1 MNQVN
6 KNEVDLLLRAL
17 GRHAGEAQLR
27 EQSAPTVGNRS
38 LSEHLDA
45 DELNSFAEGVVPDF
59 ARARYMEHLA
69 DCESCR
75 GIVVELTQ
83 AAGTASPPRILDQ
96 QTGVSFWQKFG
107 ALFSPQVLRYAVP
120 AIALAAVIGISF
132 LALRQKQGTE
142 FVAQNQPGNSGLL
155 SDAEQ
160 SETPPVPPGNA
171 APSITQK
178 SNQPASSPASSLDAS
193 REKSKPVEDR
203 GVVAQAPTSAGG
215 LGTSTL
221 AKDAS
226 PPSKAAA
233 ESQPVFAPEPKEAAP
248 PPSRPALSEANTVRN
263 MKEESVNREARDRQQ
278 EEFKNQPADES
289 GPNRSRAERTN
300 TASLNSRRVDGLAAG
315 RGGPSKDKKDS
326 ASSGETETRTVS
338 GRSFRRQGNAWIDTA
353 YDSSRATTNVAR
365 GSEQFRALTADEPG
379 IRSIADQL
387 AGVVIVVWKG
397 RAYRIQ

>member
-17 GRHAGEAQLR
+17 SRQAAEPQLQ
-27 EQSAPTVGNRS
+27 EQYAPTVGNRS
-38 LSEHLDA
+38 FSDHLDA
-45 DELNSFAEGVVPDF
+45 DELNSFAEGVVPDS

-75 GIVVELTQ
+75 GIVVGLTQ
-83 AAGTASPPRILDQ
+83 AAGAAYPHQALDQ
-96 QTGVSFWQKFG
+96 QTEVSFWQKFG
-107 ALFSPQVLRYAVP
+107 ALFSPPVLRYAVP
-120 AIALAAVIGISF
+120 AIALAAVIGISL
-132 LALRQKQGTE
+132 LALRQKQATE
-142 FVAQNQPGNSGLL
+142 FVAQNQPGNSAAP
-155 SDAEQ
+155 SDARQTEIPAA
-160 SETPPVPPGNA
+160 SPPGNA

-178 SNQPASSPASSLDAS
+178 SNQPASSPDVSK
-193 REKSKPVEDR
+193 EKSKPVEDK

-215 LGTSTL
+215 VASTL

-233 ESQPVFAPEPKEAAP
+233 ESQPLFAPEPKAAEP
-248 PPSRPALSEANTVRN
+248 PPPRPSPGEADALKTRN
-263 MKEESVNREARDRQQ
+263 EQTAEREARGRQQ
-278 EEFKNQPADES
+278 EEYKNQAADES
-289 GPNRSRAERTN
+289 GPNRSRAEKPN
-300 TASLNSRRVDGLAAG
+300 SAALNSRRIDGLAVG

-338 GRSFRRQGNAWIDTA
+338 GRSFRRQGNAWLDTA
-353 YDSSRATTNVAR
+353 YDSSRTTINVAR
-365 GSEQFRALTADEPG
+365 GSEQFRALIADEPG
-379 IRSIADQL
+379 IRSIADHL

>member
-17 GRHAGEAQLR
+17 GRHAADSQLQ
-27 EQSAPTVGNRS
+27 EQSAPTAGNRT
-38 LSEHLDA
+38 LSDHLDA
-45 DELNSFAEGVVPDF
+45 DELNSFAEGVVPDS
-59 ARARYMEHLA
+59 ARPRYMEHLA

-75 GIVVELTQ
+75 GIIVGLTQ
-83 AAGTASPPRILDQ
+83 AAGAASSHQVLDQ

-107 ALFSPQVLRYAVP
+107 ALFSPQVVRYAVP
-120 AIALAAVIGISF
+120 AIALAAVIGVSLF
-132 LALRQKQGTE
+132 ALRQKQGTE
-142 FVAQNQPGNSGLL
+142 FVAQNQPGKSAAP
-155 SDAEQ
+155 SDARQ
-160 SETPPVPPGNA
+160 TETPAAPPSNA

-178 SNQPASSPASSLDAS
+178 SNQPASSPDVSK
-193 REKSKPVEDR
+193 EKSKPVEDK

-215 LGTSTL
+215 VTSSTL
-221 AKDAS
+221 AKDAL

-233 ESQPVFAPEPKEAAP
+233 ESRPLFAPEPKAAAP
-248 PPSRPALSEANTVRN
+248 PPPRPTLSEADALKTKNEQTA
-263 MKEESVNREARDRQQ
+263 EREGRDRKQ
-278 EEFKNQPADES
+278 EEYKNQPADES
-289 GPNRSRAERTN
+289 GPNRSRAEKPN
-300 TASLNSRRVDGLAAG
+300 SAALNSRRIDGLSLG

-353 YDSSRATTNVAR
+353 YDSSRSTINVAR
-365 GSEQFRALTADEPG
+365 GSEQFRALAADEPG